1 MENTGVVLDDT
12 DIAILIELHNDGRML
27 NSVLAARLGLAASSC
42 LRRVRRLEQQRLL
55 VRYCAQ
61 LDLSKIT
68 DTLLVFSKITLSD
81 HRSIDYLR
89 FEKGMQQIDEAMEC
103 HLVSAGFD
111 YLVRFQVKDI
121 SHYQQVMDHLI
132 DQDLGIACNRS
143 HIVMRSAVART
154 HQPLQL
160 LVQR

>member
-27 NSVLAARLGLAASSC
+27 NSVLAARLGLPASSC

-121 SHYQQVMDHLI
+121 SHYQRVMDHLI

-154 HQPLQL
+154 HLPLQL
-160 LVQR
+160 LLAC